1 MSSYKTIKQ
10 PSQVEIIEK
19 KSRFISL
26 TYPVTT
32 EEEALIHLEN
42 ARKKYYDATHV
53 VFAYRIRNNQIQRFS
68 DDGEP
73 QGTAGVPVLEVLT
86 KGEITDTLSIVVR
99 YFGGTLLGAGGLIRA
114 YSKSAHEGVEASR
127 VITMAECVEFT
138 IDCPYH
144 LLGKVEHILMEQ
156 DCRKINTEY
165 ADRILLH
172 YYLEASRF
180 PFLLSELREATNAQV
195 TAERVTENFYEL

>member
-127 VITMAECVEFT
+127 VINMAECVEFT